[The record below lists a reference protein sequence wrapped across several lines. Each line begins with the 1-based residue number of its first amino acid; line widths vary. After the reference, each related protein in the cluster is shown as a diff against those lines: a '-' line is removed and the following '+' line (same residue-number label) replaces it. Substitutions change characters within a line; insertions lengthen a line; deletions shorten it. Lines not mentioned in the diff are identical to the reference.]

1 MYICNLPTTLPVCPG
16 HISCL
21 GERGGKIKDSQLLI
35 WNLPGGRGK
44 EETFSL
50 IHFSTLPVE
59 QVQHLKG
66 HDDYTG
72 TGYTNGNMLS
82 GIDILQ

>member
-1 MYICNLPTTLPVCPG
+1 MCPG

-21 GERGGKIKDSQLLI
+21 GERGGGKIKDSQLLI

-66 HDDYTG
+66 HEDYTG
-72 TGYTNGNMLS
+72 TGYTKTKSGNMLS